1 MDMLNK
7 RFRTVV
13 AAAVSVAVSCI
24 ATAAPGLAQSS
35 PASQRFAAA
44 DCYAVGQRVAAQN
57 GGTLARASAANRG
70 GQAVCVIV
78 VVVPA
83 RDGQRPRRMEVVV
96 PAE

>member
-1 MDMLNK
+1 MDMLSK

-13 AAAVSVAVSCI
+13 AAAVSAAVSCI
-24 ATAAPGLAQSS
+24 AAAPSLAQSS
-35 PASQRFAAA
+35 PAPQRLAAA

-57 GGTLARASAANRG
+57 GGTLARASASNRG

>member
-1 MDMLNK
+1 MDKLSK
-7 RFRTVV
+7 HFSIVV
-13 AAAVSVAVSCI
+13 AAAVSVAVSCL
-24 ATAAPGLAQSS
+24 ATAAPSLAQSS
-35 PASQRFAAA
+35 PAAPQFAAA

-57 GGTLARASAANRG
+57 GGTLARASEASQG
-70 GQAVCVIV
+70 GRTVCVIV